1 MVVNKL
7 TDNLVKL
14 ALQVVLCKS
23 WPAWT
28 EITVCMLIP
37 LKMNSQENLPEWW
50 PNKEEDGLN
59 ATDDG
64 EPSEELHDPSDET
77 QLG

>member
-1 MVVNKL
+1 
-7 TDNLVKL
+7 
-14 ALQVVLCKS
+14 
-23 WPAWT
+23 
-28 EITVCMLIP
+28 MLIP